1 MTVAALITGLVA
13 LTLVAGTCWRIAREP
28 RRTGHG
34 MAIVVS
40 LVAVWVFLVIL
51 MARISVGSNLI
62 DMVIL
67 GPTLLVILTAMAAG
81 VSLVF
86 NGLVVIRREGL
97 RIATLVPAVFGCFL
111 LTTVVAAFVAALIV
125 FNGKTTWW
133 GLAAGMAL
141 VVIPLGIIVAELVGY
156 TLYAWL
162 YSKIGRVP
170 PAEVVVV
177 LGAGLS
183 GERVT
188 PLLAARIDRGI
199 EVLDKITATGGQPVL
214 VLSGGQGADEAVSE
228 AAAMAR
234 YAIEQGVP
242 ADRIIEEDTSTTTEE
257 NLRNTRDV
265 LAERGYEWSM
275 MAVVT
280 SNFHTLRAASL
291 TRRLGLPATV
301 IGAPTARYYV
311 PAGFLREFTACL
323 VHYRRLNL
331 IAWSVLTALT
341 WAFIGLVAYL
351 SAQQTEVV
359 DAALAMV

>member
-13 LTLVAGTCWRIAREP
+13 LTPRRRNVLADCPRT

-34 MAIVVS
+34 LAIVVS
-40 LVAVWVFLVIL
+40 LVAVWAFLVIL
-51 MARISVGSNLI
+51 MARDLSGSNLI

-81 VSLVF
+81 VNLVF

-111 LTTVVAAFVAALIV
+111 LTTVVAAFVAAPHRLQWEDHV
-125 FNGKTTWW
+125 V

-141 VVIPLGIIVAELVGY
+141 VVILLGIIVAELVGY
-156 TLYAWL
+156 TRTRGCTAR
-162 YSKIGRVP
+162 SAVFRP
-170 PAEVVVV
+170 PRWWWS
-177 LGAGLS
+177 GAGLS
-183 GERVT
+183 GEGHRCWPPASIAGSRYST
-188 PLLAARIDRGI
+188 RSPR
-199 EVLDKITATGGQPVL
+199 PVDNRCWC
-214 VLSGGQGADEAVSE
+214 SGGQGADEAVSE
-228 AAAMAR
+228 AAAMAGTR
-234 YAIEQGVP
+234 SSRVCRPTASSRRTPPPPPRRTCAQHLRRARRTRLRVVDDGGGDQQLPHAARGIADP
-242 ADRIIEEDTSTTTEE
+242 AP
-257 NLRNTRDV
+257 
-265 LAERGYEWSM
+265 
-275 MAVVT
+275 
-280 SNFHTLRAASL
+280 RAAGHGD
-291 TRRLGLPATV
+291 RR
-301 IGAPTARYYV
+301 PTARYYV
-311 PAGFLREFTACL
+311 PAGFLREFTARL